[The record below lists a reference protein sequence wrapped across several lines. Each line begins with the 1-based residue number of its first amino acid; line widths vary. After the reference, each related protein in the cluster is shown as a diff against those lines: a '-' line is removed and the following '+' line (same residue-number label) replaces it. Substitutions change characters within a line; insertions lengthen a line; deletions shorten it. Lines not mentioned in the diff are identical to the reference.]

1 MKNLKIKNIFLLLS
15 IFFYKLSFADGF
27 FGLTAK
33 NNTTIINGAAK
44 SKLESITS
52 TVVNF
57 KIIAGTLAVGM
68 IVTAVFTLYFSSE
81 NSLKTFAK
89 LVAVLGIVS
98 LAYIA
103 I

>member
-33 NNTTIINGAAK
+33 DNTTIINGAEP

-52 TVVNF
+52 TVVSF
-57 KIIAGTLAVGM
+57 KMIAGTLAVGM